1 VKTNSF
7 RLVLLGAPGA
17 GKGTQAERLAEK
29 FSVPQIST
37 GVILRAAIE
46 AGTPLGL
53 KVKELIENGKLVSDE
68 DVVAIV
74 GQRIAE
80 KDCENGFILD
90 GFPRT
95 IPQAEALENLL
106 EERGLTLD
114 AVLSIEVNDSA
125 IVSRMSG
132 RRVCKKCGASY
143 HVVYK
148 RPQNG
153 NLCDNCSSELTIR
166 EDDKV
171 EVVMGRL
178 EAYHKQT
185 APLKEYYAAKGLLVA
200 VEGKEELSETSAAV
214 DEALE
219 NL

>member
-1 VKTNSF
+1 MKTNSF

-17 GKGTQAERLAEK
+17 GKGTQAERIAEK

-80 KDCENGFILD
+80 KDCGNGFILD

-114 AVLSIEVNDSA
+114 AVLSIEVNDSD

-148 RPQNG
+148 RPRNG